1 MQKLERV
8 EWQPPKNELER
19 RYQEENPDEE
29 VWANDLYQVNVR
41 RGIPF
46 AGNPEFTLAHL
57 SIKRRDRR
65 ALTDWRH
72 FQWIKNDIV
81 GEECEGI
88 ELFPAESRLVDGA
101 NQYHLWVFETP
112 EPRWPVGWD
121 WRNVTEKSLMGE
133 TQRKFPESRKP
144 KDLKENEERFKHIKE
159 DYLKGKGIWDRNNE

>member
-1 MQKLERV
+1 MQKMVRV

-46 AGNPEFTLAHL
+46 PGDPNLLLTHL
-57 SIKRRDRR
+57 SIKRNDRR

-101 NQYHLWVFETP
+101 NQFHLWVFEDP
-112 EPRWPVGWD
+112 EIRWPLGWNC
-121 WRNVTEKSLMGE
+121 RTVTEKTFMGE

-144 KDLKENEERFKHIKE
+144 GDLEENEERLKQIKANF
-159 DYLKGKGIWDRNNE
+159 LNGKGAWNPTSE